1 MALREELE
9 RDAEHAEPRKRAPP
23 APPAPVQ
30 PNRAM
35 PSLPSPPPAPVQPKR
50 ALPSQPEQF
59 FIGDKKPTAEELK
72 KGLHALARKFA
83 ERRRVQV
90 KKTALKPA
98 PKLNRARMARDLV
111 AIDQLA

>member
-1 MALREELE
+1 MRSQAPAAAALPLPP
-9 RDAEHAEPRKRAPP
+9 DAATVPGACAGPP
-23 APPAPVQ
+23 QPLPPAPVQ
-30 PNRAM
+30 PEPR
-35 PSLPSPPPAPVQPKR
+35 K
-50 ALPSQPEQF
+50 PSQPERF

-72 KGLHALARKFA
+72 KGLQALARKCA
-83 ERRRVQV
+83 ERRGHVQV